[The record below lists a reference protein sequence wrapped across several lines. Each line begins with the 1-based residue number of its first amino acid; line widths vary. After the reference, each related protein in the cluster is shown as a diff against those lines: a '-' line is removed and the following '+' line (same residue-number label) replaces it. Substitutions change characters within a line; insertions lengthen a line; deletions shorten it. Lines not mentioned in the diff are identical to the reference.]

1 MPLSMVGLLQSLA
14 AVIDDP
20 RQLSKCRHSTLE
32 LLTQRVMA
40 LVAGYEDC
48 NDHTLLRRDP
58 ELKTATKRRALSG
71 ADLASQPT
79 LSMTTTVKPPS
90 VIRRGLDLGWRSPTT
105 LTAYGSAIWTP
116 L

>member
-1 MPLSMVGLLQSLA
+1 VTSDAGLLLVAQIEEEVGLLRSLA

-58 ELKTATKRRALSG
+58 GLKTATKRRLSG
-71 ADLASQPT
+71 SDLASQPT
-79 LSMTTTVKPPS
+79 LSLTTTSSAATPS
-90 VIRRGLDLGWRSPTT
+90 
-105 LTAYGSAIWTP
+105 AGSTS
-116 L
+116 